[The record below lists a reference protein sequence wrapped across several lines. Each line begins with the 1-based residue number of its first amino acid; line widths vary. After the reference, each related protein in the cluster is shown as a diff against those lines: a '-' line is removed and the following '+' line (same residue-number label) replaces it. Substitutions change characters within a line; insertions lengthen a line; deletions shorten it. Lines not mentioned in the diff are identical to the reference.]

1 MDIRTTLRL
10 ATRSVTK
17 RPLFSSVVIVTLG
30 LAIGATSAVF
40 SLIDAAL
47 LRPLDV
53 EKPNELLDVYTTDS
67 AGHGF
72 GSSSYPDFA
81 YVREN
86 ARGVADVFGYSGLI
100 TTMTGGQPEVLF
112 GEIVT
117 GNYFSASGAKLALGR
132 GFSAEEDRD
141 PGAHPVVVI
150 SDRLWRRRFA
160 ADPSIVGKPVTLN
173 GHPFTIIGVAAPEFT
188 GLLFRALS
196 SDLWAPTMM
205 MGQLRTNQLE
215 NRDERWMFVKA
226 RLKPG
231 TSFAQATQ
239 LLGGLGAQLSREFPA
254 TNRGRTFVARRTT
267 DVMINP
273 NGDRAALTGAAA
285 VLVAVGFIVLIAA
298 TNVGNLMFARAA
310 SRQREIAV
318 RLALGA
324 SRRQLVS
331 QLLVESS
338 LLAALGGV
346 AGLALAFAFA
356 KLLVAFRPPIPVPI
370 SVHVG
375 VDARVM
381 IFTLALTTLAA
392 IIFGLLPA
400 LQASRPSLTTALTG
414 ARESLTRRSRFMR
427 LRNAFLVPQMAL
439 SLVLLVVAG
448 LFTRSVMNADAVDP
462 GFDIDHTAM
471 LSLSLNL
478 DGYDSVRA
486 RVFYEDLARRV
497 GAEGGRSLSVVDRIP
512 LDLYGNQSA
521 TIRVTS
527 GGAEES
533 RSVQYAGVDARYFE
547 TIGTPIVRG
556 RGFTDA
562 DVRARAPVAVVSETM
577 ARRLWPSGDAI
588 GQSLR
593 VEEGV
598 ALQVVGVARDAKV
611 QTLGEAPQAFFYR
624 PLEPKYNR
632 LLRAIVRSSESPAA
646 VVNVLRR
653 EVAALDPNV
662 AIFESTT
669 MQGHL
674 AVMLFPY
681 RAAAIFSA
689 MLGGF
694 GLLLSSV
701 GLFGVVAFGVARRT
715 REFGIRLALGATSR
729 GVVQMVMREQTRV
742 VAIAMLIG
750 LALAL
755 AAAKMM
761 SSVVFGVAWADP
773 VTIAFVVV
781 GLGTVALVSAY
792 IPAARATAVNPA
804 VALREE

>member
-1 MDIRTTLRL
+1 MDFRTNLRL
-10 ATRSVTK
+10 AARSVAK
-17 RPLFSSVVIVTLG
+17 RPLFSSVVILTLG

-47 LRPLDV
+47 LRPLNV

-67 AGHGF
+67 TGQGF

-100 TTMTGGQPEVLF
+100 TTITGGKPEVLF

-117 GNYFSASGAKLALGR
+117 GNYFSAAGAKIAIGR
-132 GFSAEEDRD
+132 GFADDEDRV

-160 ADPSIVGKPVTLN
+160 ADPSVIGKPVTLN
-173 GHPFTIIGVAAPEFT
+173 GHPFTVIGIAAPEFT
-188 GLLFRALS
+188 GLLFRAVS

-215 NRDERWMFVKA
+215 NREERWMFVKA

-231 TSFAQATQ
+231 TSLEQATR
-239 LLGGLGAQLSREFPA
+239 LFASLGARLSREFPA

-267 DVMINP
+267 DVMIHP

-285 VLVAVGFIVLIAA
+285 VLIAVGFIVLIAA

-338 LLAALGGV
+338 MLAAIGGV

-370 SVHVG
+370 SLQVG
-375 VDARVM
+375 VDARVAL
-381 IFTLALTTLAA
+381 FTIAVTTFAA
-392 IIFGLLPA
+392 VIFGLLPA

-414 ARESLTRRSRFMR
+414 ARESFTRRSGFMR
-427 LRNAFLVPQMAL
+427 LRNIFLVPQMAL
-439 SLVLLVVAG
+439 SVVLLVVAG
-448 LFTRSVMNADAVDP
+448 LFTRSVMNADAVNP

-486 RVFYEDLARRV
+486 RAFYDDLARRV
-497 GAEGGRSLSVVDRIP
+497 ASEGGRSLSVVDRIP
-512 LDLYGNQSA
+512 LDLYGSQSA
-521 TIRVTS
+521 SIRVAS
-527 GGAEES
+527 GGANDA
-533 RSVQYAGVDARYFE
+533 RVVQYAGVDARYFE
-547 TIGTPIVRG
+547 TIGIPIARG
-556 RGFTDA
+556 RAFTDA
-562 DVRARAPVAVVSETM
+562 DIRTRAAVAIVSETM

-593 VEEGV
+593 VDDGTT
-598 ALQVVGVARDAKV
+598 LQIVGVARDAKV
-611 QTLGEAPQAFFYR
+611 QTLGEAPQSFFYR

-632 LLRAIVRSSESPAA
+632 LLRTIIRSPDSPAS
-646 VVNVLRR
+646 VVTMLRR
-653 EVAALDPNV
+653 EVAGLDPNV

-689 MLGGF
+689 VLGTF
-694 GLLLSSV
+694 GLLLSSI

-729 GVVQMVMREQTRV
+729 GVVGMVMREQTRV
-742 VAIAMLIG
+742 IAIAMTIG

-755 AAAKMM
+755 GAAKMM
-761 SSVVFGVAWADP
+761 ASVVFGVAWADP

-781 GLGTVALVSAY
+781 GLAAVALVSTY
-792 IPAARATAVNPA
+792 LPASRATSVNPA
-804 VALREE
+804 VALRED